1 MIKANNISVITK
13 SGNKIL
19 DDFSVSVS
27 PRILTSV
34 IGKNGAG
41 KSTCLKA
48 ICGESDYTLGTI
60 SFEGKNINA
69 LKPGHLAKRR
79 AVVSQK
85 TTLDFSFSVEEVVTL
100 GRSPFSGYFSSA
112 SDQEIVQNC
121 LQKVGLLSLKKRS
134 YITLS
139 GGEQQRVHI
148 ARALAQIWN
157 NLESG
162 EPSYLFLDEPL
173 ASLDVA
179 HQHEIMHLLKQ
190 LCSKNVAVF
199 IVIHDLNLA
208 AQYSDNIVI
217 LKNGKKLTE
226 GSPFEVLTEEIIF
239 DAFDHPVN
247 IIPHPKTECPLIIS
261 ERVFDS

>member
-1 MIKANNISVITK
+1 MISANNISVTTK
-13 SGNKIL
+13 SGKKIL

-27 PRILTSV
+27 PGVLTSV

-48 ICGESDYTLGTI
+48 ICGESGYSKGDI
-60 SFEGKNINA
+60 FFEGQNIA
-69 LKPGHLAKRR
+69 ELKPSLLAKHR

-100 GRSPFSGYFSSA
+100 GRSPFSGYFSSSA
-112 SDQEIVQNC
+112 DREIIKNC
-121 LQKVGLLSLKKRS
+121 LQKVGLLSLKNRS
-134 YITLS
+134 YVTLS

-148 ARALAQIWN
+148 ARALAQIWDAF
-157 NLESG
+157 ESN
-162 EPSYLFLDEPL
+162 EASYLFLDEPL

-190 LCSKNVAVF
+190 LCAKNVAVF

-226 GSPFEVLTEEIIF
+226 GSPFEVLTEKIIF

-261 ERVFDS
+261 ERVYDN

>member
-1 MIKANNISVITK
+1 MISANNISVTTQ
-13 SGNKIL
+13 SGKKIL
-19 DDFSVSVS
+19 DDFSVSVK
-27 PRILTSV
+27 PGILTSV

-48 ICGESDYTLGTI
+48 ICGESEC
-60 SFEGKNINA
+60 SKGKIFFKDQNIA
-69 LKPGHLAKRR
+69 DLKPGYLARHR

-100 GRSPFSGYFSSA
+100 GRFPFSGYFSSSA
-112 SDQEIVQNC
+112 DLEIIEQC
-121 LQKVGLLSLKKRS
+121 LQKVGLLSLKNRS
-134 YITLS
+134 YVTLS
-139 GGEQQRVHI
+139 GGEQQRVHL
-148 ARALAQIWN
+148 ARALAQIWDSIEAEE
-157 NLESG
+157 ESF
-162 EPSYLFLDEPL
+162 LFLDEPL
-173 ASLDVA
+173 ASLDIA

-190 LCSKNVAVF
+190 LCATNVAVF

-217 LKNGKKLTE
+217 LKNGSKIIE
-226 GSPFEVLTEEIIF
+226 GTPFEVLTKQVIF

-261 ERVFDS
+261 EQVFDN